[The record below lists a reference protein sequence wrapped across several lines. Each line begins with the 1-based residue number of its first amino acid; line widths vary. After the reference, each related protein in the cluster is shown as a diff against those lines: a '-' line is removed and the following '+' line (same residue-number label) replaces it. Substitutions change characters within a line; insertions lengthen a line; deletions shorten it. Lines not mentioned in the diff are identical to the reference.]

1 MLLRILK
8 SNTLFSMLL
17 IPAIGILF
25 WMHNFRA
32 PQVLNPD
39 IANEAMPLY
48 YLVFQQIKDQDFWQV
63 FIAFL
68 LVLFNSFFIA
78 QLGSSF
84 LFLKKRSYLTGI
96 IYLIIVSSIPELHS
110 LLPVHLATFFVLIA
124 LYFILDTYHNTVE
137 ITYTFNASFFL
148 ALASLF
154 YLPVV
159 VLFPLVW
166 ISIFVLQKDDNW
178 RLLAVPILGFGAPWL
193 FMWAYS
199 YLNDTYSTLWK
210 ELITMLWTD
219 HNSYLFEPFFLIP
232 TAIVVIL
239 TMLGSFSVISLYH
252 RMKVS
257 TRKYFVIFY
266 WMLGLVVFSA
276 LALITIGEEI
286 VALSTVPVAFFISHY
301 LVSDQ
306 KYLFKEILTWI
317 FVGIM
322 IFVLMFHP

>member
-1 MLLRILK
+1 
-8 SNTLFSMLL
+8 MLL

-25 WMHNFRA
+25 WMHSFRG
-32 PQVLNPD
+32 PQVLNLD
-39 IANEAMPLY
+39 LANEAMPLY
-48 YLVFQQIKDQDFWQV
+48 YLVFQQIKDQAFWQV

-68 LVLFNSFFIA
+68 LVVFNSFFIA

-110 LLPVHLATFFVLIA
+110 LLPVHLATLFVLIA
-124 LYFILDTYHNTVE
+124 LYFILDTYHNKVE

-199 YLNDTYSTLWK
+199 YLKDTYSTLWTA
-210 ELITMLWTD
+210 LITMLWTD

-232 TAIVVIL
+232 TAIVSTL
-239 TMLGSFSVISLYH
+239 ALLGSFSVISLYH